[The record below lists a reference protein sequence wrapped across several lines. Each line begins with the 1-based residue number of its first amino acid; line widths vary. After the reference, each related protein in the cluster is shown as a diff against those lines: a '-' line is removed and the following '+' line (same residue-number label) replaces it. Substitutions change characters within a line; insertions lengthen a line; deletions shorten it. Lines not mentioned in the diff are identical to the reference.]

1 MQEKAAVIGGGSW
14 GTGLALQ
21 LHRNDY
27 QVWIQDIDEERVA
40 EINQEHKNSYL
51 PGVEIPADIKAT
63 TKLKEAVKEAE
74 VVVVVVPSHVVRQ
87 AAQNLQGLLS
97 EGTIVVSAA
106 KGMEVETQLRMS
118 EVLQE
123 ELADEL
129 EDRIVVLSGPSHAE
143 EVVLNHPT
151 AVVVAHEEE
160 KLARQVQDI
169 FMSETFRVY
178 TNPDVVGVELGATV
192 KNIIAIAAGIADGLD
207 YGDNAIAALVTRGIA
222 EIKRLGVA
230 MGANSMTF
238 AGLTGLGDLIVT
250 CTSQH
255 SRNRRLG
262 YKLGSGKTLE
272 EALEEM
278 NMVAEGVK
286 STQAIFELAQQAEVE
301 MPIVTQ
307 VQQILFQ
314 DKSPQEAVNDL
325 MLRGKK
331 NEIESVAQQEEW

>member
-1 MQEKAAVIGGGSW
+1 MQGKAAVIGGGSW
-14 GTGLALQ
+14 GTGLAIQ

-27 QVWIQDIDEERVA
+27 QVWMQDINEERVA

-51 PGVEIPADIKAT
+51 PGIDLPADIKAT
-63 TKLKEAVKEAE
+63 TKVAEAVRGAE
-74 VVVVVVPSHVVRQ
+74 LVVVVVPSHVVRQ
-87 AAQNLQGLLS
+87 AAENLQGLIA
-97 EGTIVVSAA
+97 EEAIVVSAA

-118 EVLQE
+118 EVLRE
-123 ELADEL
+123 ELDDKLKE
-129 EDRIVVLSGPSHAE
+129 RIVVLSGPSHAE

-151 AVVVAHEEE
+151 AVVVAHERE
-160 KLARQVQDI
+160 KLARQVQDV

-250 CTSQH
+250 CTSEH

-262 YKLGSGKTLE
+262 YKLGAGKTLE

-278 NMVAEGVK
+278 DMVAEGVK
-286 STQAIFELAQQAEVE
+286 STQAIFELVQQKEVE

-314 DKSPQEAVNDL
+314 DKSPERAVNNL
-325 MLRGKK
+325 MLRGRK